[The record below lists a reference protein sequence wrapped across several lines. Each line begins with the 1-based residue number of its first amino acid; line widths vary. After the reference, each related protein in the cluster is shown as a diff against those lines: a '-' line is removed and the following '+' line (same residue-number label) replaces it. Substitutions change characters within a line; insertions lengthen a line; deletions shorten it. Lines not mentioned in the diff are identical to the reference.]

1 LVLLNQQQLIQHKE
15 FITQKFDSLMAPEDI
30 MTPED
35 KMVPADKLDEKPADQ
50 TESSPSD
57 NHLRPIEHHESN
69 SADASRA
76 DGMGAEELGAEDAGS
91 GDLGSNEAGS
101 AVVSTEPP
109 SANLHIAAEKLGLVI
124 DSEKLDQLE
133 RYCRLLWEWNEKIN
147 LTRHTDFDLFARRDL
162 LDSWHLAQQLAE
174 GEDVLDVGTGGG
186 VPGIPLAIL
195 RPDLN
200 VSLCDSVAKK
210 SKVVDDMVMKLK
222 LPVPVH
228 AMRVQDVLEDWRYSS
243 LVTRAV
249 GSLTQLAGWLKDYWH
264 CFDRM
269 LAIKGPRWVEER
281 GEARHRGLLGGIEL
295 RKLVSYNMPGTS
307 SESVVLQLKRPR
319 R

>member
-1 LVLLNQQQLIQHKE
+1 MALEDN
-15 FITQKFDSLMAPEDI
+15 MAPEDKPD
-30 MTPED
+30 TTNHL
-35 KMVPADKLDEKPADQ
+35 KLNVKGNEEAADQ
-50 TESSPSD
+50 AKAIPSD
-57 NHLRPIEHHESN
+57 DHLSPIEHHEAHNIGDTHAAGMEVVAETSAANDSDLSEPN
-69 SADASRA
+69 SLAAS
-76 DGMGAEELGAEDAGS
+76 
-91 GDLGSNEAGS
+91 S
-101 AVVSTEPP
+101 ASFSTEFPTEPP
-109 SANLHIAAEKLGLVI
+109 SKNLHIAAEKLGLVI

-162 LDSWHLAQQLAE
+162 LDTWHLAQHLEQ

-210 SKVVDDMVMKLK
+210 SKVVDDMVMMLK

-249 GSLTQLAGWLKDYWH
+249 GSLAQLTGWLKEYWH
-264 CFDRM
+264 CFDRL

-295 RKLVSYNMPGTS
+295 RKLVSYNMPGTT
-307 SESVVLQLKRPR
+307 SESVVLQLKKPR

>member
-1 LVLLNQQQLIQHKE
+1 
-15 FITQKFDSLMAPEDI
+15 MAPEDK
-30 MTPED
+30 MTPD
-35 KMVPADKLDEKPADQ
+35 DQLDDQ
-50 TESSPSD
+50 PNESNASGHVD
-57 NHLRPIEHHESN
+57 NHLRPIEHHDFGPGEETCDQAASHDGTTSEASSAN
-69 SADASRA
+69 SDETA
-76 DGMGAEELGAEDAGS
+76 LP
-91 GDLGSNEAGS
+91 
-101 AVVSTEPP
+101 TEPP
-109 SANLHIAAEKLGLVI
+109 SENLHIAAAKLGLVI
-124 DSEKLDQLE
+124 DAEKLDHLE

-210 SKVVDDMVMKLK
+210 SKVVDDMVMQLK